1 MSSPDLTSKLSKRNE
16 QKRKAVA
23 GFTLIEVL
31 VASAILALMALISW
45 RGLDGMS
52 KAQVALQT
60 RSDDNQTWQVGLAQ
74 WRTDLD
80 NMVTLQNTPALDW
93 DGRVLR
99 ITRQHSQDPQA
110 GMQVVAWTLGN
121 GQWTRWQSAPLTQR
135 AAWAQA
141 WTQAQV
147 WGESA
152 GNPMPNNANEV
163 LVHAIRSWQIYYHR
177 DGAWS
182 NPLSSAANAG
192 SANNLSNSAS
202 LPEGIRLVIELADNA
217 QVQGKLSLDWVRPT
231 FTVAKQ

>member
-1 MSSPDLTSKLSKRNE
+1 MKRVTVF
-16 QKRKAVA
+16 QKSA

-45 RGLDGMS
+45 RGLDGMAR
-52 KAQVALQT
+52 AQNSLQT
-60 RSDDNQTWQVGLAQ
+60 RSDAHQALQVGLAQ

-80 NMVTLQNTPALDW
+80 NMVSLQNTPALDW

-99 ITRQHSQDPQA
+99 ITRQHSQDAQA
-110 GMQVVAWTLGN
+110 GLQVVAWTLGN
-121 GQWTRWQSAPLTQR
+121 GQWTRWQSAPLTR
-135 AAWAQA
+135 REAWRQA

-152 GNPMPNNANEV
+152 GNPAPADTHEV
-163 LVHAIRSWQIYYHR
+163 LIQALRSWQIYYHR

-182 NPLSSAANAG
+182 NALSSAGDSKVPA
-192 SANNLSNSAS
+192 SNTFGTVNT
-202 LPEGIRLVIELADNA
+202 LPEGIRLVIEMADNA
-217 QVQGKLSLDWVRPT
+217 TVHGKISLDWVRPT

>member
-1 MSSPDLTSKLSKRNE
+1 MKQRPFKL
-16 QKRKAVA
+16 KASA

-60 RSDDNQTWQVGLAQ
+60 RSDAHQTLQVGLAQ

-80 NMVTLQNTPALDW
+80 NMISLQNTPALDW

-110 GMQVVAWTLGN
+110 GLQVVAWTWGN
-121 GQWTRWQSAPLTQR
+121 GQWTRWQSAPLNR
-135 AAWAQA
+135 RDAWLQA
-141 WTQAQV
+141 WTTAQV

-152 GNPMPNNANEV
+152 GNPLPNNAHEV
-163 LVHAIRSWQIYYHR
+163 LIHALRGWQIYYHR

-182 NPLSSAANAG
+182 NPLSSTGNVV
-192 SANNLSNSAS
+192 NNQ
-202 LPEGIRLVIELADNA
+202 PEGIRLVIDLADNS
-217 QVQGKLSLDWVRPT
+217 QVQGKVTLDWVRPT

>member
-1 MSSPDLTSKLSKRNE
+1 MPSSVLNLKDPHFKN
-16 QKRKAVA
+16 RKTKASA

-60 RSDDNQTWQVGLAQ
+60 RSDANQTWQVGLAQ
-74 WRTDLD
+74 WRNDLD
-80 NMVTLQNTPALDW
+80 NMVSLQNIPALDW

-110 GMQVVAWTLGN
+110 GMQVVAWTHGN

-135 AAWAQA
+135 EVWAQA
-141 WTQAQV
+141 WNQAQI

-152 GNPMPNNANEV
+152 GNPMPNNTHEV
-163 LVHAIRSWQIYYHR
+163 IIHAIRSWQIYYHR

-182 NPLSSAANAG
+182 NPLSSAANNG
-192 SANNLSNSAS
+192 VQNPLSNSAA
-202 LPEGIRLVIELADNA
+202 LPEGIRLVIDLAENA
-217 QVQGKLSLDWVRPT
+217 QVQGKLTLDWVRPT
-231 FTVAKQ
+231 FTVNKQ

>member
-1 MSSPDLTSKLSKRNE
+1 MKRAAAL
-16 QKRKAVA
+16 QKSG

-45 RGLDGMS
+45 RGLDGMA
-52 KAQVALQT
+52 KAQFSLQS
-60 RSDDNQTWQVGLAQ
+60 RSDAHQTLQVGLSQ

-80 NMVTLQNTPALDW
+80 NMSSLPNVPALDW

-110 GMQVVAWTLGN
+110 GLQVVAWSLGN
-121 GQWTRWQSAPLTQR
+121 GQWTRWQSAPLTR
-135 AAWAQA
+135 RDAWLLA

-152 GNPMPNNANEV
+152 GNPTSSDTHEV
-163 LVHAIRSWQIYYHR
+163 LVQALRSWQIYYHR

-182 NPLSSAANAG
+182 NALSSSGASPTGTPLGA
-192 SANNLSNSAS
+192 SNV
-202 LPEGIRLVIELADNA
+202 LPEGIRLVIELPDNA
-217 QVQGKLSLDWVRPT
+217 ALSGKVTLDWVRPS

>member
-1 MSSPDLTSKLSKRNE
+1 
-16 QKRKAVA
+16 
-23 GFTLIEVL
+23 
-31 VASAILALMALISW
+31 
-45 RGLDGMS
+45 
-52 KAQVALQT
+52 
-60 RSDDNQTWQVGLAQ
+60 
-74 WRTDLD
+74 
-80 NMVTLQNTPALDW
+80 MVTLQNTPALDW

-135 AAWAQA
+135 DAWAQA

-152 GNPMPNNANEV
+152 GKPMPNNANEV
-163 LVHAIRSWQIYYHR
+163 LIHPIRSWQIYYHR

-182 NPLSSAANAG
+182 NPLSSATNTAG
-192 SANNLSNSAS
+192 PSNLSNSAS
-202 LPEGIRLVIELADNA
+202 LPEGIRLVLDLAENA
-217 QVQGKLSLDWVRPT
+217 QVQGKLTLDWVRPT

>member
-1 MSSPDLTSKLSKRNE
+1 MKRAAAL
-16 QKRKAVA
+16 QKSG

-45 RGLDGMS
+45 RGLDGMA
-52 KAQVALQT
+52 KAQFSLQS
-60 RSDDNQTWQVGLAQ
+60 RSDAHQTLQVGLSQ

-80 NMVTLQNTPALDW
+80 NMSSLPNVPSLDW

-110 GMQVVAWTLGN
+110 GLQVVAWSLGN
-121 GQWTRWQSAPLTQR
+121 GQWTRWQSAPLTR
-135 AAWAQA
+135 RDAWLLA

-152 GNPMPNNANEV
+152 GNPTSSDAHEV
-163 LVHAIRSWQIYYHR
+163 LVQALRSWQIYYHR

-182 NPLSSAANAG
+182 NALSSSGANPTGTSLGA
-192 SANNLSNSAS
+192 SNV
-202 LPEGIRLVIELADNA
+202 LPEGIRLVIELPDNA
-217 QVQGKLSLDWVRPT
+217 ALSGKVTLDWVRPS

>member
-1 MSSPDLTSKLSKRNE
+1 MASTDQTFQSPKSKASKL
-16 QKRKAVA
+16 KAIA

-31 VASAILALMALISW
+31 VASTILALMALISW

-60 RSDDNQTWQVGLAQ
+60 RSDANQTWQVGLAQ

-110 GMQVVAWTLGN
+110 GMQVVAWAPW
-121 GQWTRWQSAPLTQR
+121 QWAVDTRWQSAPLTQR
-135 AAWAQA
+135 DAWAQA

-163 LVHAIRSWQIYYHR
+163 LVHAIRSWQFTTTATVRGATPFQARPTPLAPTIQAAQPLCR
-177 DGAWS
+177 RAFAWS
-182 NPLSSAANAG
+182 LIWLRTHKSKAN
-192 SANNLSNSAS
+192 
-202 LPEGIRLVIELADNA
+202 
-217 QVQGKLSLDWVRPT
+217 
-231 FTVAKQ
+231 

>member
-1 MSSPDLTSKLSKRNE
+1 MKRADAL
-16 QKRKAVA
+16 QKSG

-45 RGLDGMS
+45 RGLDGMA
-52 KAQVALQT
+52 KAQFSLQS
-60 RSDDNQTWQVGLAQ
+60 RSDAHQTLQVGLSQ

-80 NMVTLQNTPALDW
+80 NMSNLPNVPSLDW

-110 GMQVVAWTLGN
+110 GLQVVAWSLGN
-121 GQWTRWQSAPLTQR
+121 GQWTRWQSAPLTR
-135 AAWAQA
+135 RDAWLLA

-152 GNPMPNNANEV
+152 GNPASSDTHQV
-163 LVHAIRSWQIYYHR
+163 LVQALRSWQIYYHR

-182 NPLSSAANAG
+182 NALSSSGANPTG
-192 SANNLSNSAS
+192 TPLGANNV
-202 LPEGIRLVIELADNA
+202 LPEGIRLVIELPNNA
-217 QVQGKLSLDWVRPT
+217 ALSGKVTLDWVRPS

>member
-1 MSSPDLTSKLSKRNE
+1 MRRSALKLNE
-16 QKRKAVA
+16 PTLNKRKAHAAA

-52 KAQVALQT
+52 KSQAALQT
-60 RSDDNQTWQVGLAQ
+60 RSDANQTWQVGLAQ

-80 NMVTLQNTPALDW
+80 NMVSLQNIPALDW

-121 GQWTRWQSAPLTQR
+121 GHWTRWQSAPLIQR
-135 AAWAQA
+135 EVWAQA
-141 WTQAQV
+141 WNQAQI

-152 GNPMPNNANEV
+152 GNPLPNNAHEV
-163 LVHAIRSWQIYYHR
+163 VIHAIRSWQIYYHR

-182 NPLSSAANAG
+182 NPLSSAANA
-192 SANNLSNSAS
+192 AVPPPTNIAPS
-202 LPEGIRLVIELADNA
+202 LPEGIRLVIDLAENA
-217 QVQGKLSLDWVRPT
+217 QVQGKLTLDWVRPT
-231 FTVAKQ
+231 FTVNKQ